1 MDRFNEIIS
10 SDDFPVWVM
19 FGCVLAYSI
28 FTLVTAPVA

>member
-19 FGCVLAYSI
+19 VFCCMTYSI
-28 FTLVTAPVA
+28 AHLVTGGAV